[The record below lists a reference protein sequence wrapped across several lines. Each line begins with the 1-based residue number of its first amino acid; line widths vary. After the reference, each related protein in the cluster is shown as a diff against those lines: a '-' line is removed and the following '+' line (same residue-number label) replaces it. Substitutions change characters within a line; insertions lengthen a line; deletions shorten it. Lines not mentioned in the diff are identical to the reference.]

1 VTAVTNAEPPT
12 GTFNTAFTPAS
23 TAASTNVSPLQIAS
37 HFSPGTLRPITT
49 SGTSSTA
56 VTQLSLANGAGF
68 SGGSTE
74 KDRGGAGG
82 GSAGGSASGSAPDWL
97 QQLFE
102 QVQRETIVAGGAT
115 GFGQILRYTECAVKL
130 MQAAR
135 IRERYIDGVPP
146 PSDVWT
152 RAAEYWKKEVADSGT
167 HNEQFA
173 ITAGAYKFASSCSMR
188 AYRMRQS
195 RAGEGEQKASS
206 RASDAVSKLSDE
218 FTELSRGSRAL
229 VSGKIALDKEQA
241 AKVDSALR
249 TLTQL
254 SRSIAFY
261 DTAVVMSRSAD
272 AELLDKVP
280 KLENFAT
287 ITSADLIDA
296 AGRMVTVCRE
306 QAANERQA
314 AKEAVAP
321 ETLLAVDAASQDHT
335 LT

>member
-1 VTAVTNAEPPT
+1 MSLSTMGLSVGSLTRTAPFPYVVTFHLY
-12 GTFNTAFTPAS
+12 GDGRPA
-23 TAASTNVSPLQIAS
+23 
-37 HFSPGTLRPITT
+37 
-49 SGTSSTA
+49 
-56 VTQLSLANGAGF
+56 
-68 SGGSTE
+68 
-74 KDRGGAGG
+74 
-82 GSAGGSASGSAPDWL
+82 W
-97 QQLFE
+97 
-102 QVQRETIVAGGAT
+102 
-115 GFGQILRYTECAVKL
+115 
-130 MQAAR
+130 
-135 IRERYIDGVPP
+135 
-146 PSDVWT
+146 W
-152 RAAEYWKKEVADSGT
+152 
-167 HNEQFA
+167 
-173 ITAGAYKFASSCSMR
+173 
-188 AYRMRQS
+188 
-195 RAGEGEQKASS
+195 
-206 RASDAVSKLSDE
+206 
-218 FTELSRGSRAL
+218 
-229 VSGKIALDKEQA
+229 QA